1 MVPPAFASLDS
12 RLDARPDRGLDPS
25 LGSVPPLTDPTRLTA
40 HLGHC
45 AAARG
50 RLHRVRGALA
60 AVDGLVQPRFLSTLL
75 LLALAAV
82 ALLLLT
88 AAA

>member
-1 MVPPAFASLDS
+1 MVPPAFASHDVA
-12 RLDARPDRGLDPS
+12 LDAGRDPS
-25 LGSVPPLTDPTRLTA
+25 LRGAPPPTDPTRLTA

-75 LLALAAV
+75 LLALAAG